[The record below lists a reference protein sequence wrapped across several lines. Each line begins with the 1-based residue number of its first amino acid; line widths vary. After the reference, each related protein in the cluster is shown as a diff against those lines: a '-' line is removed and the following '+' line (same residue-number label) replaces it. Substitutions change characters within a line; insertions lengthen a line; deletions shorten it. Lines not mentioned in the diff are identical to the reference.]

1 MDLSRVSKKSPHEDS
16 RMTLTAIDSKTMDDY
31 NNYYSTLPDK
41 KKLLAQLIR
50 KKNSSRTKY
59 SNEYHELSKKIKELE
74 NEIYDIE
81 NKTHQI
87 NYLMKAATH
96 FLEYTQQSNIQ
107 IQSNQKKI
115 SNKFGASGI
124 YKISSQEFE
133 HEDNEEN
140 NEDNENEDNENEEIS
155 NEVINEYKK
164 NLIKEPVKFFIKRDG
179 TNRGKIC
186 QEYIKECIGEGYSLS
201 TKSNELEIN
210 QELTCNNCGIEK
222 LTNPRESYASCPSCG
237 EITKYQDNQNNKGE
251 YSEEVQVLSP
261 FAYKRIN
268 HFKEWIVTLIAREG
282 SSIPQ
287 EVIDE
292 LLRELKK
299 DKVETREEVT
309 EERIKM
315 YLKKLK
321 YSKLYEHVPAI
332 IFKICGVPPP
342 QISPKLEAKLIEMF
356 QQIQNPFEKHAP
368 PNRKNF
374 LSYAYTIRKMLE
386 LLKQDHLV
394 DKLPLLKSRE
404 KLYQQD
410 LIWRG
415 ICTDLKW
422 RYIPSL

>member
-16 RMTLTAIDSKTMDDY
+16 RMTLSAIDCKTMESY
-31 NNYYSTLPDK
+31 NNYYHSLPDK
-41 KKLLAQLIR
+41 KKLLSQLVR

-59 SNEYHELSKKIKELE
+59 SNEYHELSKKINELE
-74 NEIYDIE
+74 LEIYDIE

-87 NYLMKAATH
+87 NYLMKAASH
-96 FLEYTQQSNIQ
+96 FLEYTQQSNAQ
-107 IQSNQKKI
+107 QSIMHQSKSSENLD
-115 SNKFGASGI
+115 SNLDSIDEEKDD
-124 YKISSQEFE
+124 ISSLSE
-133 HEDNEEN
+133 H
-140 NEDNENEDNENEEIS
+140 S
-155 NEVINEYKK
+155 EYD
-164 NLIKEPVKFFIKRDG
+164 KEPIKFFITRDG
-179 TNRGKIC
+179 TNRGRIC
-186 QEYIKECIGEGYSLS
+186 QDYIKECIGDGYSLS

-210 QELTCNNCGIEK
+210 QELTCKNCGIEK

-237 EITKYQDNQNNKGE
+237 EISKYQDTQNNKGE
-251 YSEEVQVLSP
+251 YSEEVEVLSP

-268 HFKEWIVTLIAREG
+268 HFKEWISTLIAREG
-282 SSIPQ
+282 SGPPQ

-309 EERIKM
+309 EERIKG

-321 YSKLYEHVPAI
+321 HAKLYEHIPSI

-342 QISPKLEAKLIEMF
+342 QISPRLEAKLIEMF

-368 PNRKNF
+368 KGRKNF
-374 LSYAYTIRKMLE
+374 LSYSYTIHKMLE
-386 LLKQDHLV
+386 LLQQDQLV

-410 LIWRG
+410 VIWKG
-415 ICTDLKW
+415 ICRENKW
-422 RYIPSL
+422 KYVASL

>member
-16 RMTLTAIDSKTMDDY
+16 RMTLSAIDCKTMDSY
-31 NNYYSTLPDK
+31 NNYYNTLPDK
-41 KKLLAQLIR
+41 KKLLSQLIR

-59 SNEYHELSKKIKELE
+59 SNEYHELSKRINELE
-74 NEIYDIE
+74 IEIYDIE

-87 NYLMKAATH
+87 NYLMKAASH

-107 IQSNQKKI
+107 QNQRKTSDAKHQKLSKNNRNESI
-115 SNKFGASGI
+115 GSDLDCIDEEKDEERCSVSGH
-124 YKISSQEFE
+124 S
-133 HEDNEEN
+133 EN
-140 NEDNENEDNENEEIS
+140 NE
-155 NEVINEYKK
+155 
-164 NLIKEPVKFFIKRDG
+164 KEPIRFFITRDG

-186 QEYIKECIGEGYSLS
+186 QEYIKECIGDGYSLS

-210 QELTCNNCGIEK
+210 QELTCRSCGVEK
-222 LTNPRESYASCPSCG
+222 LTNPRESYASCPCCG
-237 EITKYQDNQNNKGE
+237 EISKYQDTQNNKGE
-251 YSEEVQVLSP
+251 YSEEVELLSP

-268 HFKEWIVTLIAREG
+268 HFKEWISTLIAREG
-282 SSIPQ
+282 SGPPQ

-309 EERIKM
+309 EERIKG

-321 YSKLYEHVPAI
+321 HAKLYEHIPAI

-342 QISPKLEAKLIEMF
+342 QISPRLEAKLIEMF

-368 PNRKNF
+368 KGRKNF
-374 LSYAYTIRKMLE
+374 LSYSYTIHKMLE
-386 LLKQDHLV
+386 LLKQDQLV

-410 LIWRG
+410 VIWKG
-415 ICTDLKW
+415 ICSELKW
-422 RYIPSL
+422 KYVPSL